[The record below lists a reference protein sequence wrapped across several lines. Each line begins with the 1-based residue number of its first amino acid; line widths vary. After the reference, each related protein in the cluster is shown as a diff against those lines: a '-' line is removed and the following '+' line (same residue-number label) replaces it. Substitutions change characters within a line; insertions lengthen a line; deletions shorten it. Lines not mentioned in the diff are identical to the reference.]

1 MCIGIPMRVVAI
13 DGVIADCEGRG
24 RRERVDVALVDAIGA
39 GEWILAHQG
48 RAVRALTEVEAAQT
62 SAALDALEAVLAGNR
77 DLDVFFADLAG
88 REPELPPHL
97 RKGST

>member
-1 MCIGIPMRVVAI
+1 MCIGIPMRVVAVH
-13 DGVIADCEGRG
+13 GTVADCEGRG
-24 RRERVDVALVDAIGA
+24 RSERIDTALVGAIGT

-48 RAVRALTEVEAAQT
+48 RAVRTLTEVEATQT
-62 SAALDALEAVLAGNR
+62 AAALDALEAVLAGDR

-97 RKGST
+97 RKGS